1 MDYKKHSVF
10 KTMSLI
16 SIILGNISFTVSS
29 IWLNSY
35 SNRFYYKSTE
45 YYYIYGY
52 KIPYETTSWTY
63 RYELYEMFTT
73 YIALVFFVL
82 FLVFIILYFVQSNN
96 KVSISTTMFRGVNGF
111 GKVTLIPIEQIAST
125 SIASGNSS
133 ITINQMG
140 KKHKFYWLINNTLLC
155 ETINNIKAGKF
166 ESEKLEQPSDSVY
179 ETNPVSDDKNKTIAE
194 SAEEVK
200 QLKALLDDGVITE
213 EEFNS
218 KKKQILNL

>member
-1 MDYKKHSVF
+1 
-10 KTMSLI
+10 
-16 SIILGNISFTVSS
+16 
-29 IWLNSY
+29 
-35 SNRFYYKSTE
+35 
-45 YYYIYGY
+45 
-52 KIPYETTSWTY
+52 
-63 RYELYEMFTT
+63 
-73 YIALVFFVL
+73 
-82 FLVFIILYFVQSNN
+82 
-96 KVSISTTMFRGVNGF
+96 TMFRGVNGF

-166 ESEKLEQPSDSVY
+166 ESEKPEQPSNSVY
-179 ETNPVSDDKNKTIAE
+179 ETNPVGDDNNKTIAE